1 MEEASMSD
9 RLPEEQNPIVQNA
22 NIHVTIT
29 YTRRTLL
36 AGAAAATAAATVGTV
51 ITTMPAR
58 AADPISTEDLSAF
71 VTLSAALTGIQ
82 DKQLAPGFD
91 RAPPGSDSID
101 IKRDYFRW
109 VKEKR
114 SVAFEK
120 LLGIAK
126 GNPKPAAQ
134 AIIEQVQAD
143 PESKYLARSIVLMWY
158 VGAWYVPDDLKIL
171 AEPPASPPEVSHKVI
186 SAKAY
191 TQGWV
196 WRVAQAHPMG
206 SSDMQFGYW
215 QRKPNPERPDF
226 FGGA

>member
-158 VGAWYVPDDLKIL
+158 LPRRHRRSLTRSFRRRRIPRAGCGGSRRHIRWARATCNL
-171 AEPPASPPEVSHKVI
+171 AIGNASPIRNVL
-186 SAKAY
+186 
-191 TQGWV
+191 T
-196 WRVAQAHPMG
+196 
-206 SSDMQFGYW
+206 SSEARNGRRM
-215 QRKPNPERPDF
+215 
-226 FGGA
+226 